1 MKSKIVLFTSVF
13 VTAFLLL
20 SAGGVVIAM
29 KGLAQPTA
37 IPTSTSAAQ
46 PVQQSGVIQQMAN
59 REAEY
64 QKLIAEAN
72 QRIETLNNEV
82 TALQVQQTTQPA
94 VSQKISVDQAVQL
107 AAVKAGENEAL
118 QSLPDLVNYQG
129 TEAYEVT
136 FTDGKVYVD
145 ANSGSILFDG
155 VVPPI
160 TTQQAGQIAGKYL
173 GGMNPKY
180 ATIKLI
186 NLNGTPI
193 YQVTFS
199 GDKEYVVFIDM
210 KGNVLKA
217 QIYQYTGGGGGGG
230 GGGSA
235 STGNSENHDGESGEV
250 D

>member
-1 MKSKIVLFTSVF
+1 MKSKIVLFASIF
-13 VTAFLLL
+13 VTAFMLLTA
-20 SAGGVVIAM
+20 AGVAYAMQGFNNPTVNPTPIA
-29 KGLAQPTA
+29 LAQPMLQA
-37 IPTSTSAAQ
+37 GAAQ
-46 PVQQSGVIQQMAN
+46 QIAN

-82 TALQVQQTTQPA
+82 TTLQQQKAQPA
-94 VSQKISVDQAVQL
+94 ASQQITVDQAVQI
-107 AAVKAGENEAL
+107 ASTKVGESESL
-118 QSLPDLVNYQG
+118 QSLPELVDYQG
-129 TEAYEVT
+129 ANAYEVS

-145 ANSGSILFDG
+145 AKNGAILYNG
-155 VVPPI
+155 IVQPI
-160 TTQQAGQIAGKYL
+160 TSQRAGEIAGQYL

-180 ATIKLI
+180 AAIRLV
-186 NLNGTPI
+186 NFNGTPI
-193 YQVTFS
+193 YQVVFS

-230 GGGSA
+230 GGSSSGGNGESHE
-235 STGNSENHDGESGEV
+235 NSEREV